1 MTKLTHFRKLQNP
14 TYLGSYDF
22 EQGEERIVTIKSV
35 VVEAVI
41 GSDGK
46 KDDCTVCYF
55 NEPIKPM
62 ILNSTNLK
70 MIAKLSDTPYI
81 ENWVGK
87 QFKIVVTKVKAFG
100 EIHDALR
107 IKSEKVVTAKPVL
120 QFGTANFDA
129 CKKAFKA
136 DPTSMDK
143 IKSKYSVDAE
153 VEAQLN
159 A

>member
-1 MTKLTHFRKLQNP
+1 MKLTHFKKLQNP

-22 EQGEERIVTIKSV
+22 EQGEERIVTIRSI

-55 NEPIKPM
+55 NEPCKPM

-81 ENWVGK
+81 ENWIGK
-87 QFKIVVTKVKAFG
+87 QFKIVVQKVRAFG
-100 EIHDALR
+100 EVHDALR
-107 IKSEKVVTAKPVL
+107 IKSEKVVKPTL
-120 QFGTANFDA
+120 TIGSANFEA
-129 CKKAFKA
+129 CKKALQSKQY
-136 DPTSMDK
+136 TMEQV
-143 IKSKYSVDAE
+143 KSRYDVTAE